1 MEMDTDLGVVG
12 RSLPCG
18 SFGLGLLDRSLE
30 DNVEVEDHFKIDR
43 GSLYVGPLV
52 DHLNDLRDRPFLVG
66 DHHISLE
73 LELHHIVDAI
83 TNMN

>member
-1 MEMDTDLGVVG
+1 MEMDILVVVD

-30 DNVEVEDHFKIDR
+30 DNVEVEDHFTIDR
-43 GSLYVGPLV
+43 GNLYVGPLV
-52 DHLNDLRDRPFLVG
+52 GHLNDLRDRPFLME
-66 DHHISLE
+66 DRHISLE
-73 LELHHIVDAI
+73 LEHHIVDVI